1 MAIKSEDDKKE
12 GKVITH
18 TLMERKQYTK
28 LSKIILVGV
37 DGSQPAKKALEYAAN
52 LASKNESH
60 LYIVH
65 VIEEFG
71 EQIQRWEQHDSYVEE
86 VKRLSKDLLHE
97 SESRARELEVA
108 KIDTIEEEG
117 DAAEKILQIAKD
129 KEVDTIVVRNKGLN
143 TACNMLSGY
152 CEIEM

>member
-1 MAIKSEDDKKE
+1 M
-12 GKVITH
+12 
-18 TLMERKQYTK
+18 Q
-28 LSKIILVGV
+28 SKIILVGV
-37 DGSQPAKKALEYAAN
+37 DGSQHGKKALEYAAN

-71 EQIQRWEQHDSYVEE
+71 EFIQRWEQHDSYVEE

-97 SESRARELEVA
+97 CESRARELWVS
-108 KIDTIEEEG
+108 KIDTIEEDG

-129 KEVDTIVVRNKGLN
+129 KQVDTIVLGSRGFSTAEEFLLGSVSLKISHHAKCSVIIVR
-143 TACNMLSGY
+143 
-152 CEIEM
+152 

>member
-1 MAIKSEDDKKE
+1 
-12 GKVITH
+12 
-18 TLMERKQYTK
+18 

-71 EQIQRWEQHDSYVEE
+71 ELIQRWEQHDSYVEE

-97 SESRARELEVA
+97 YESRARELEVA

-117 DAAEKILQIAKD
+117 DAAEKILQIAKN
-129 KEVDTIVVRNKGLN
+129 KEVDTIVVGNKGLN
-143 TACNMLSGY
+143 TAEELLDGSVSHKISHHAKCSVV
-152 CEIEM
+152 IVR

>member
-1 MAIKSEDDKKE
+1 M
-12 GKVITH
+12 H
-18 TLMERKQYTK
+18 TLMEGIYYTK

-52 LASKNESH
+52 LVSKNESH

-71 EQIQRWEQHDSYVEE
+71 ELIQRWEQHDSYVEE

-97 SESRARELEVA
+97 SESRVRELGVT
-108 KIDTIEEEG
+108 KIDIIEEEG
-117 DAAEKILQIAKD
+117 NAAEKILQIAKD
-129 KEVDTIVVRNKGLN
+129 KEVDTIVVGNKGLN
-143 TACNMLSGY
+143 TAEELLEGSVSHKISHHAKCSVV
-152 CEIEM
+152 IVR